1 MEARQNLSFPNTT
14 KDFNMTISEKNVLPE
29 ERRNHERF
37 TAMEG
42 VFAIIRSAPSKL
54 DQIKDMSRGE
64 IAIAIFKSEPILTGQ
79 IIDISRSGLAFRY
92 FSSEE
97 QSNQSVELDILFAD
111 DRFYLKNLPF
121 KTISDLGVD
130 NEFSYSSQ
138 NRKLMRVQFGE
149 LDLHQISQLDY
160 LIQNCTMERP
170 ADQDH
175 IQLDDSESVGLEM
188 RI

>member
-1 MEARQNLSFPNTT
+1 
-14 KDFNMTISEKNVLPE
+14 MTISEKNVLPE

-54 DQIKDMSRGE
+54 DQIEDMSRGE
-64 IAIAIFKSEPILTGQ
+64 IAIAIFESKPILTGQ
-79 IIDISRSGLAFRY
+79 IIDISLSGLAFRY

-97 QSNQSVELDILFAD
+97 QSNQSAELDILFAD

-149 LDLHQISQLDY
+149 LDLHQRSQLDY
-160 LIQNCTMERP
+160 LIQNCTMKIP

-175 IQLDDSESVGLEM
+175 SQLDDSESVGLEM